1 MISSL
6 YIDGAA
12 LWVAIVLFAALV
24 VAAVFFGCA
33 YTAEAHKNENLSREL
48 GLFKRRLRD
57 EINRSYRR
65 GFKSALCVKDTE
77 EKKNVKD

>member
-6 YIDGAA
+6 YIDGPA
-12 LWVAIVLFAALV
+12 LWVTIALFAALV

-48 GLFKRRLRD
+48 GLFKRRLRN
-57 EINRSYRR
+57 EIDRAYER
-65 GFKSALCVKDTE
+65 GYKSALCLKDTE
-77 EKKNVKD
+77 GDE

>member
-12 LWVAIVLFAALV
+12 LWVTIALFAALV

-33 YTAEAHKNENLSREL
+33 YTAEAHKNEYLNREL
-48 GLFKRRLRD
+48 GLFKNYFRN
-57 EINRSYRR
+57 EIGRAYER
-65 GFKSALCVKDTE
+65 GYKSALCLKDTE
-77 EKKNVKD
+77 SEEKK

>member
-65 GFKSALCVKDTE
+65 GFKSALNIKDTE
-77 EKKNVKD
+77 SEEKK

>member
-6 YIDGAA
+6 HIDGAA
-12 LWVAIVLFAALV
+12 LWVAIALFAALV

-48 GLFKRRLRD
+48 GLFKSRFRN
-57 EINRSYRR
+57 EIGRAYER
-65 GFKSALCVKDTE
+65 GYKSALCLKDTE
-77 EKKNVKD
+77 GEK

>member
-6 YIDGAA
+6 YIDGPA
-12 LWVAIVLFAALV
+12 LWVTIALFAALV

-48 GLFKRRLRD
+48 GLFKRRLRN
-57 EINRSYRR
+57 EIER
-65 GFKSALCVKDTE
+65 GYKSALCLKDTE
-77 EKKNVKD
+77 GDE

>member
-12 LWVAIVLFAALV
+12 LWVTIALFAALV

-48 GLFKRRLRD
+48 GLFKRRLRN
-57 EINRSYRR
+57 EIGRSYRR
-65 GFKSALCVKDTE
+65 GYEAALCLKHTE
-77 EKKNVKD
+77 GDE

>member
-12 LWVAIVLFAALV
+12 LWVTIALFAALV

-48 GLFKRRLRD
+48 GLFKRRLRN
-57 EINRSYRR
+57 EIDRSYRR
-65 GFKSALCVKDTE
+65 GYEAALCLKHTE
-77 EKKNVKD
+77 GGE

>member
-77 EKKNVKD
+77 SEEKK

>member
-6 YIDGAA
+6 HIDGPA
-12 LWVAIVLFAALV
+12 LWVTIALFAALV

-48 GLFKRRLRD
+48 GLFKRRLRN
-57 EINRSYRR
+57 EIDRSYRR
-65 GFKSALCVKDTE
+65 GYEAALCLKDTE
-77 EKKNVKD
+77 GDK